1 MKPAGKVI
9 LEALD
14 KKGHLIFRDY
24 ALKIAVLLVGANSKV
39 GGLREFCALASFSL
53 AMDCVML
60 ATFYT
65 AVLTIMLEHAVCTHF
80 ADQPSP
86 PRVDYTA
93 PAIFDVLASLAQ
105 THITNLSSETNILK
119 YQSLVDEDI
128 ILLLNVRLV
137 YERLG
142 EALFSPIELE
152 ALNASLLLTSGT
164 LLSNSFPTSLLPD
177 PSTTHPPPL
186 SPSPDPHPPP
196 LSPLTELPS
205 TPTPE
210 HIDLQKYDYCKP
222 SHQYMHKPFPDD
234 KYKEPLDGR
243 RSSGSVKMRRNDMDM
258 FLLYCA
264 DAGADEEGDDI
275 DMCRWLAGGVDAT
288 SPLDTISTPVVTV
301 LRTPLPCSSLQAW
314 KEHISEAHSI
324 LAQGHAVAIL
334 DYVETGPENKW
345 SEESLCAIASS
356 EPDGARIQWQSA
368 KAVLEQSEGQIF
380 STVKGTIQK
389 FWCDATDPTEQVNCL
404 DIVMY
409 GHPIPYIISQLSSV
423 SQALS
428 ATAVV
433 GFQGGQ
439 LKPDNKPPKKK
450 QRLEHVLAEL
460 KGSDNSLGIG
470 SMEWDADCSSSW
482 GLLATAGAFTAPHH
496 DAGGTLTFVL
506 CRRGLKVWSVLE
518 PKHST
523 HTTSDAISI
532 YRQLIDKENTDE
544 YFETIKKLTTPA
556 LPANTLLIQPP
567 GCVHQVYTLDNSI
580 CTGGHFLMLDSMHLT
595 EITRIGAVIT
605 KQTATNASH
614 PSVIRLLSRIT
625 IGILFENNCNVLRKP
640 FISLARMILWP
651 TMYIEGDLD
660 PDNPSFAYSEESRS
674 ELKAAQLIARDILQ
688 HNNISVAKN
697 EPTMKAWEEGHW
709 LADDRDVA
717 WNAPGTAVVAIPD
730 RRKHF
735 VAFDN
740 AEA

>member
-1 MKPAGKVI
+1 MRIHHPNQWPANCKWIAASGGSITGV
-9 LEALD
+9 
-14 KKGHLIFRDY
+14 FVTY
-24 ALKIAVLLVGANSKV
+24 ASATHPLPMLGYPGDVW
-39 GGLREFCALASFSL
+39 
-53 AMDCVML
+53 VMP
-60 ATFYT
+60 A
-65 AVLTIMLEHAVCTHF
+65 
-80 ADQPSP
+80 
-86 PRVDYTA
+86 
-93 PAIFDVLASLAQ
+93 AIFCKNGTSWTRWHTSMEVKCPYDSNLVLMWS
-105 THITNLSSETNILK
+105 THGCFKEYQMESWVDCCIQIRFNLLM
-119 YQSLVDEDI
+119 
-128 ILLLNVRLV
+128 LLCV

-152 ALNASLLLTSGT
+152 SLN
-164 LLSNSFPTSLLPD
+164 
-177 PSTTHPPPL
+177 
-186 SPSPDPHPPP
+186 
-196 LSPLTELPS
+196 
-205 TPTPE
+205 
-210 HIDLQKYDYCKP
+210 DLQKYDYCKP
-222 SHQYMHKPFPDD
+222 SHQYMHKPFPAD

-243 RSSGSVKMRRNDMDM
+243 RSSGSVKCPWNDMDM
-258 FLLYCA
+258 FLPYCA

-288 SPLDTISTPVVTV
+288 SPLDTNSTPVVTV
-301 LRTPLPCSSLQAW
+301 LRTPPPCSSLQAW

-345 SEESLCAIASS
+345 SEESLCAIASR
-356 EPDGARIQWQSA
+356 DLQ
-368 KAVLEQSEGQIF
+368 
-380 STVKGTIQK
+380 TVKGTIQK
-389 FWCDATDPTEQVNCL
+389 FWCDATDPTERVNCL

-409 GHPIPYIISQLSSV
+409 GHLILYIISQLSSV
-423 SQALS
+423 SRELS
-428 ATAVV
+428 ATAAV
-433 GFQGGQ
+433 GFQGAQ

-470 SMEWDADCSSSW
+470 SMEWDADRSSSW

-506 CRRGLKVWSVLE
+506 CRR
-518 PKHST
+518 
-523 HTTSDAISI
+523 
-532 YRQLIDKENTDE
+532 DE

-556 LPANTLLIQPP
+556 NILLPANTLLIQPP

-614 PSVIRLLSRIT
+614 PSVIWLLSRIT
-625 IGILFENNCNVLRKP
+625 IGILYENNCNVLRKP

-660 PDNPSFAYSEESRS
+660 PDNPSFVYSEESRS
-674 ELKAAQLIARDILQ
+674 ELKAAQSIARDILQ
-688 HNNISVAKN
+688 HNNISVAKI
-697 EPTMKAWEEGHW
+697 EPTMKAWEEGRW

-717 WNAPGTAVVAIPD
+717 WNAPGAAVVAIPD
-730 RRKHF
+730 RRTHF